1 METAVQPCAYHEDRP
16 SVATCSECGAAIC
29 EECRQEVA
37 GHVVCAKCVENIR
50 SRVAAQIDSEQPV
63 TPPSDVPQPV
73 TTFLGP
79 SSADGPIASTPQIPE
94 AAMATPSIPIPPPS
108 PARIVVGIV
117 LGLIVGWLGAFIRAQ
132 VMYRANIQFGLIDSF
147 IGFAVGYA
155 VVMGS
160 GRTGLVPAII
170 GGLIAFGAITY
181 GWYLVYGYALNDEL
195 VKLGGQEAANLFRM
209 RSFPEEAPGIIRRW
223 DLMDWVF
230 VAIGVYGGFMT
241 PFRATT
247 PTHQPG
253 RA

>member
-16 SVATCSECGAAIC
+16 SVATCSECGAATC

-37 GHVVCAKCVENIR
+37 GHVVCAKCVESIR

-73 TTFLGP
+73 TTFPGP
-79 SSADGPIASTPQIPE
+79 PSAENPPTSMPPVRE

-117 LGLIVGWLGAFIRAQ
+117 LGLLVGWVGAIIRARIMHHTGFQ
-132 VMYRANIQFGLIDSF
+132 WGLIDSF
-147 IGFAVGYA
+147 LGFGVGMA

-160 GRTGLVPAII
+160 GRGGIIPAVI
-170 GGLIAFGAITY
+170 GALIAFGAITY
-181 GWYLVYGYALNDEL
+181 GWYILSGLELKGATIQIAGEGMRPLEMPPFLNI
-195 VKLGGQEAANLFRM
+195 VPN
-209 RSFPEEAPGIIRRW
+209 IIKTWR
-223 DLMDWVF
+223 LMDWVF
-230 VAIGVYGGFMT
+230 VAIGVYGGFIT

-247 PTHQPG
+247 ITREPG
-253 RA
+253 TT